1 MANDF
6 ILVSVCHYFIF
17 SYLSDCLTVDF
28 RKDGL
33 KMKKFFAVLLFLI
46 SLCGYSYAD
55 EQSVTNNQR
64 ELTMQVDEMNCQ
76 LCVYLVNKELRS
88 IEGVLKTKADMNA
101 HTVKVITTDKVSNE
115 QLIKAMEKLHYH
127 AKVL

>member
-1 MANDF
+1 
-6 ILVSVCHYFIF
+6 
-17 SYLSDCLTVDF
+17 
-28 RKDGL
+28 
-33 KMKKFFAVLLFLI
+33 MKKFFAVLLFLI

-55 EQSVTNNQR
+55 GQSVTNNQR

-115 QLIKAMEKLHYH
+115 QLIKVMEKLHYH